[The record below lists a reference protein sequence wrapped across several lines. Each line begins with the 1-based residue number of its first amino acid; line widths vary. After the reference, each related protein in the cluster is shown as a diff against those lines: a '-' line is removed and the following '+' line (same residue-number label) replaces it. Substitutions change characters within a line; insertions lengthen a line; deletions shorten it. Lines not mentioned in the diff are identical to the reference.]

1 MKKLFNVLSVVA
13 ALLILLV
20 IALTQADRVRFSND
34 CDAACAERG
43 YGTSRVQ
50 DNRCFCE
57 VVP

>member
-1 MKKLFNVLSVVA
+1 MKKLFNV
-13 ALLILLV
+13 ALTVLAVLMLV
-20 IALTQADRVRFSND
+20 LIALTQANRVRLD
-34 CDAACAERG
+34 DECDAACAERG